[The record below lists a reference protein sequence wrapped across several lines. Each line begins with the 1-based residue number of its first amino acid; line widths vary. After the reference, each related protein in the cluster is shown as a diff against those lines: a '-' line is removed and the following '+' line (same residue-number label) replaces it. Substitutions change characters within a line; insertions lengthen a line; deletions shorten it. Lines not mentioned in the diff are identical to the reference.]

1 MKNPIMYIKCV
12 FLCLIVFLSVKNC
25 RQPQKE
31 FHLESKDLSMESSSL
46 DTDEGI
52 KEICRVDS
60 ILYSF
65 FCHESTEQ
73 RDYAC
78 ILLKYKKIYESKH
91 SLSLS
96 EIERVVPRTRK
107 EYVKYYSSYR
117 CESTGKD
124 TSFFVHYID
133 HTVYKNAF
141 NGDTASICI
150 VLDFARFFEII
161 DDDEFLQVHW
171 DMTQDVIYDNMFI
184 FERVM
189 YIFRDDNEIKGIY
202 EDFVSS

>member
-1 MKNPIMYIKCV
+1 MYIKCF
-12 FLCLIVFLSVKNC
+12 FLCLIVFFSVKNC
-25 RQPQKE
+25 RQPQKGSH
-31 FHLESKDLSMESSSL
+31 FESKDLSIESSSL
-46 DTDEGI
+46 NNNEGI
-52 KEICRVDS
+52 KESCRIDS
-60 ILYSF
+60 ILYSYF

-78 ILLKYKKIYESKH
+78 ILLKYKKIYELKH

-96 EIERVVPRTRK
+96 EIEQVIPRTRK

-117 CESTGKD
+117 CETMGKD
-124 TSFFVHYID
+124 TGFFVHYID

-141 NGDTASICI
+141 DGDTTSICI

-161 DDDEFLQVHW
+161 DDDEFIQVHW
-171 DMTQDVIYDNMFI
+171 DMTQDIIYDNMFF

-189 YIFRDDNEIKGIY
+189 YIFRDDDEIKSIY